1 MEMPWILY
9 GTAWKKEQTTACVE
23 RALHAGFRGIDTANQ
38 AKHYSEALVG
48 EGIRA
53 LRKQG
58 LKRDELFLQ
67 TKFTSRDGQ
76 DHRLPYDST
85 APLATQVQQSFQSSL
100 EHLATDYLDSYVL
113 HGPMNYP
120 GLGAEDFEVWGAME
134 TLHRAGAARMIGIS
148 NVNILQL
155 QTLYEQATVKPAV
168 VQNRCYAVKG
178 WDRNVRDFCRAH
190 GILYQGFS
198 LLTANPFVMEHPFV
212 EAIAQRWGATGEQVV
227 FRFARQ
233 VGMNPLTGTTS
244 PEHMKQDLE
253 VNQWNLTADEVATIE
268 RLVG

>member
-1 MEMPWILY
+1 MKMPWILY
-9 GTAWKKEQTTACVE
+9 GTAWKKDQTTACVE

-48 EGIRA
+48 EGIA
-53 LRKQG
+53 KVG

-76 DHRLPYDST
+76 DDRLPYDPAADLT
-85 APLATQVQQSFQSSL
+85 TQVQQSFQSSL
-100 EHLATDYLDSYVL
+100 EHLKTEYIDSYVL
-113 HGPMNYP
+113 HGPYNYP
-120 GLGAEDFEVWGAME
+120 GLGQEDAEVWASME
-134 TLHRAGAARMIGIS
+134 AIHATGAAKALGIS
-148 NVNILQL
+148 NVNIMQL
-155 QTLYEQATVKPAV
+155 EMLYANAKVKPSV

-178 WDRNVRDFCRAH
+178 WDRPVRTFCKEH
-190 GILYQGFS
+190 KILYQGFS

-212 EAIAQRWGATGEQVV
+212 EAIAKRWGATEEQVV
-227 FRFARQ
+227 FRFAQQ

-253 VNQWNLTADEVATIE
+253 VGKWELTETEVSSIE
-268 RLVG
+268 HLVG